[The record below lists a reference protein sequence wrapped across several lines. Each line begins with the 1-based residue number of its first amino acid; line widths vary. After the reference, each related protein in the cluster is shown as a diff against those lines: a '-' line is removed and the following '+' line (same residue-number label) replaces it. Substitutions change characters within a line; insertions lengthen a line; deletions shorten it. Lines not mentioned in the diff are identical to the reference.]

1 MIIKVYIVFFTIFW
15 FASLSAEEIYTI
27 NPNLM
32 KILYADSQWNIIEK
46 TSDSIY
52 ISEKIIEGSEL
63 NAVKVEKVFNVEPQY
78 FTDVIMNVGSYNTFL
93 SNAKTLHS
101 KIIKNTSNGLIG
113 YQRIKVDLPFFDDR
127 EYYFFMSR
135 KPFDDR
141 LSNMLCY
148 WILLD
153 PMQSNINFNRS
164 DNATYLKHGAG
175 LWMWKPEQSGGVKIT
190 YTLTMHPGGS
200 IPGFL
205 VEMINKNSI
214 VGLLRDVEKEVN
226 KKIGSSG

>member
-78 FTDVIMNVGSYNTFL
+78 FTDVIMNVGNYNTFL
-93 SNAKTLHS
+93 SNTKSLHS

-113 YQRIKVDLPFFDDR
+113 YQHIKVDLPFFDDR
-127 EYYFFMSR
+127 EYYFYMSSE
-135 KPFDDR
+135 PFDDR
-141 LSNMLCY
+141 LINVLCY
-148 WILLD
+148 WTLLD
-153 PMQSNINFNRS
+153 PMQHNIDLDRS
-164 DNATYLKHGAG
+164 DNTTYLKHGAG
-175 LWMWKPEQSGGVKIT
+175 LWKWALDQSGGVKIT

-200 IPGFL
+200 IPDFL

-214 VGLLRDVEKEVN
+214 VDLLRDVGKEVN
-226 KKIGSSG
+226 KKFGSSG